1 MRPPTSNGIRR
12 MPMRRLLSSVTL
24 GLTLAATMTGCGD
37 FLTGPKLQ
45 DDPNN
50 PTTAPNNALFVA
62 SQVNISTQLE
72 SRLARTICIWMQ
84 GCAGQTQ
91 YLSLGSYSV
100 GEDDYYINW
109 SAFYGGGG
117 LLDLRTIQ
125 TRSLESGDSV
135 FWGTAAVLEAYVI
148 GTTADIWGDVPYKE
162 ADNPKIPTPKPDPQQ
177 AVFAA
182 IQAKLDS
189 AISFLAATGPR
200 NLGPSI
206 NDLVYAGDPA
216 LWTALAHTLKARYYL
231 HVARQDPTAYAKA
244 LAEATNGIQPGGDYV
259 MALSGQSATS
269 SNLWSVFQG
278 IFPGYVVA
286 GAFMVNTLKG
296 PPEDPRLPLYFAPNG
311 NNDFIGADPGVP
323 GSPELLSTLSSTR
336 LDGAFPQPF
345 VTWEENQLIMA
356 EAAYQVDHSDG
367 ASIAR
372 NALQAVWDANGVT
385 LPMPAPGTPGP
396 NDPLLKAIMTE
407 KYIGSFQNLEAWQDW
422 KRTSIPNLQPAPG
435 GVIPRRLV
443 YPLSERNANP
453 NIPGPGPARNW
464 NDPP

>member
-1 MRPPTSNGIRR
+1 MS
-12 MPMRRLLSSVTL
+12 MRRLLSSVTV
-24 GLTLAATMTGCGD
+24 GSALAATVAGCGD

-50 PTTAPNNALFVA
+50 PTSSSNAALFVA

-125 TRSLESGDSV
+125 ARSLQAGDSI
-135 FWGTAAVLEAYVI
+135 FWGTAAVLEAYTI
-148 GTTADIWGDVPYKE
+148 GTVADIWGDVPYSE
-162 ADNPKIPTPKPDPQQ
+162 AANSTIPTPKPDPQQ

-189 AISFLAATGPR
+189 AIQFLAATGPR
-200 NLGPSI
+200 NKGPSD

-216 LWTALAHTLKARYYL
+216 LWTAFAHTLKARYFL
-231 HVARQDPTAYAKA
+231 HVARQIPTAYTSA
-244 LAEATNGIQPGGDYV
+244 LAEAQSGIQQGNDYAL
-259 MALSGQSATS
+259 ALSGQGATS
-269 SNLWSVFQG
+269 SDLWSVFQS
-278 IFPGYVVA
+278 IFPGYLTA
-286 GAFMVNTLKG
+286 GAFLVNTMNG
-296 PPEDPRLPLYFAPNG
+296 PPADPRLPAYFAPNG
-311 NNDFIGADPGVP
+311 GGAFVGADPGVP
-323 GSPELLSTLSSTR
+323 GSPSLLSTLSATR
-336 LDGAFPQPF
+336 LDGAFQQPF
-345 VTWEENQLIMA
+345 VTWEENQLIIA
-356 EAAYQVDHSDG
+356 EASYQVDHSDAG
-367 ASIAR
+367 SVAR

-385 LPMPAPGTPGP
+385 LTMPAPGTPGP

-407 KYIGSFQNLEAWQDW
+407 KYIGGFQNLEVWQDF
-422 KRTSIPNLQPAPG
+422 KRTGIPALQPAPG

-443 YPLSERNANP
+443 YPLSERNTNP
-453 NIPGPGPARNW
+453 NIPGPGGARNW